1 MFRSPK
7 LLLVAGCVLLA
18 VAIALQRL
26 LPGMNDI
33 ALGLLYG
40 LAIGTLLG
48 ALLRFLAPAP
58 CDTGTPALRRRYLR
72 EILPATAGYVAL
84 LFLSVWLL
92 KRVDGQGLRVLV
104 ALLPVPPIALM
115 LRAIVRYIRDAD
127 ELQQKIEL
135 AAVSI
140 ATASISLLY
149 MTGGFLQ
156 LAKVIDIP
164 SGVAM
169 IWMFPLVC
177 LVYGIAKAAVSRRYS

>member
-1 MFRSPK
+1 MSPSPK
-7 LLLVAGCVLLA
+7 LLLSIAGLLLA
-18 VAIALQRL
+18 AALLLPRL
-26 LPGMNDI
+26 LPGVNAMVPGI
-33 ALGLLYG
+33 LYG
-40 LAIGTLLG
+40 LAFG
-48 ALLRFLAPAP
+48 ALFGAVLRAWLPAP
-58 CDTGTPALRRRYLR
+58 CATGTPKLRRRYQR
-72 EILPATAGYVAL
+72 ELLPASVGYVAL

-92 KRVDGQGLRVLV
+92 KRVDTDWLRILV

-156 LAKVIDIP
+156 LAKVIDVP

-169 IWMFPLVC
+169 IWVFPLVC
-177 LVYGIAKAAVSRRYS
+177 FGYGLAKMVVSRRYS

>member
-7 LLLVAGCVLLA
+7 LLLVAGCALLA
-18 VAIALQRL
+18 VAIALPHL
-26 LPGMNDI
+26 LSGVNDL

-40 LAIGTLLG
+40 LAIGALFG
-48 ALLRFLAPAP
+48 ALLRFWLPAP
-58 CDTGTPALRRRYLR
+58 CDTGTPKLRRRYLR
-72 EILPATAGYVAL
+72 EFLPATAGYVLL

-156 LAKVIDIP
+156 LARVIDVP

-169 IWMFPLVC
+169 IWVFPLVC
-177 LVYGIAKAAVSRRYS
+177 FVYGIAKVAVSRRYS